1 MFKESASEKL
11 EGCWMKRFGGRFI
24 ATAFAIGMDER
35 AAIHNVV
42 PVTLENLMLLCDG
55 ECRFLGCLSCQGL

>member
-1 MFKESASEKL
+1 MFKESASERL

-24 ATAFAIGMDER
+24 ATAFAVGMEER

-42 PVTLENLMLLCDG
+42 PVILETLMLPCDG
-55 ECRFLGCLSCQGL
+55 ECRFFGLLVK